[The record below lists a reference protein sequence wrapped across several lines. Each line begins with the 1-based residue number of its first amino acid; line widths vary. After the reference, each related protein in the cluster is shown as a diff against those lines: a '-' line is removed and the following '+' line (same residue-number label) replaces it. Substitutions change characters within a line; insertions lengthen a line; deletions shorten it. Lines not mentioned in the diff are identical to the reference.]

1 MDSNFL
7 ERDKG
12 GLPNLLTDEGSRLGL
27 SKNFV
32 DVGEGNLK
40 KFCPFKKYPLP
51 PLAVYIM
58 DAALK

>member
-12 GLPNLLTDEGSRLGL
+12 GLPSLLTDERSRLGL

-40 KFCPFKKYPLP
+40 KSCPFKKYPLP
-51 PLAVYIM
+51 PLQYT
-58 DAALK
+58 

>member
-12 GLPNLLTDEGSRLGL
+12 GLPNLLTDEGSRLEL

-51 PLAVYIM
+51 SVQYA
-58 DAALK
+58 